1 MIMIVLLCIT
11 LLFCVLL
18 IFRMGSQHYL
28 KYFSLLVFFT
38 STILSL
44 QSDHWRNLLTIVQ
57 IISMLSYFYA
67 VAVQKESEN

>member
-1 MIMIVLLCIT
+1 MIILLSIA
-11 LLFCVLL
+11 LLFCILL
-18 IFRMGSQHYL
+18 IFRMGTRNYL

-44 QSDHWRNLLTIVQ
+44 QSGQWRDPLTIVQ

>member
-1 MIMIVLLCIT
+1 MIILLCIA
-11 LLFCVLL
+11 LLLSVLL
-18 IFRMGSQHYL
+18 IFRMGSGHYL

-44 QSDHWRNLLTIVQ
+44 QSGQLRDLLTIVQ

-67 VAVQKESEN
+67 VAVHKETEE